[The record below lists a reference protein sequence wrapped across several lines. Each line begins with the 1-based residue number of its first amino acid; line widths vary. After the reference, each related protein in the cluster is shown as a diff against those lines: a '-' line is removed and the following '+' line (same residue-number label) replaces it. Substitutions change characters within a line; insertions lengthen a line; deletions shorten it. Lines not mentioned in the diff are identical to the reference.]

1 MALEA
6 TQVTKRGT
14 ATSTAGSRTT
24 MTKTEL
30 AAHFEKR
37 KDAAMQEVN
46 DTKNDPLWREFQ
58 NGLAAAFTTAEAM
71 VRGMQD

>member
-6 TQVTKRGT
+6 TQDTKQNF

-24 MTKTEL
+24 MNKTEL
-30 AAHFEKR
+30 ADHFEKR
-37 KDAAMQEVN
+37 KNAAMQEVN
-46 DTKNDPLWREFQ
+46 NPKNEEVWRHFQ
-58 NGLAAAFTTAEAM
+58 NGLVAAFTTAEAM